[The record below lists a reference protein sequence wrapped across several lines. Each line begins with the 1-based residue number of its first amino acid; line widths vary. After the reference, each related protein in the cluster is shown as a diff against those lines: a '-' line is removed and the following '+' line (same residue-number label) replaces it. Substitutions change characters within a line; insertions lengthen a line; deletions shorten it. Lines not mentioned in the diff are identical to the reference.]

1 MVAVLL
7 AGCAATP
14 PEDDAGTGTPGGGAE
29 RVAEARAA
37 AEAGEYAYALELLM
51 EALADSDDPAVAR
64 QAAQLAIAM
73 NDPGTAE
80 RAAARWLE
88 LEPDSRQA
96 AQVAVVAAL
105 QQGRSEAAAELLY
118 ERLIET
124 ASDRERAWVA
134 ATALLA
140 EADAPDAARAALA
153 DAVGRVDAPAPGLR
167 DYLES
172 RLLARLDRL
181 DEAWTLAQA
190 ARAAS
195 PGYERAMWAARLAQR
210 RDDSEAAL
218 ENFRRA
224 RAHRPAD
231 RVAAIGL
238 VQVLQSLDR
247 PGQALA
253 VLDDLPVDAE
263 LLYTRGLLE
272 QELGRMAEAGAT
284 WQRLASLEG
293 EAAGPRHAWLTGL
306 LAELLRMREQAVAW
320 YQRVDGELAPRA
332 DLRRAIL
339 LGDMGRLDAARR
351 VLADLRLG
359 ADPGMRERSWLVEGG
374 LLVEA
379 GAYDDAIELYSESLT
394 KLPGSSELL
403 YARAMAAVQADQLP
417 LAEQDL
423 RAMIQNDPENALA
436 LNALGYTL
444 ADMTDRHREAL
455 RLIETA
461 LALDPDNPAILDSMG
476 WVLYRLGRS
485 EAALPYLQRAARADP
500 HPEIV
505 AHLIEVLWVLERRD
519 EANEWIA
526 RYGDEHAGEPVFD
539 ATLKRLGVE

>member
-1 MVAVLL
+1 
-7 AGCAATP
+7 
-14 PEDDAGTGTPGGGAE
+14 
-29 RVAEARAA
+29 
-37 AEAGEYAYALELLM
+37 
-51 EALADSDDPAVAR
+51 
-64 QAAQLAIAM
+64 
-73 NDPGTAE
+73 
-80 RAAARWLE
+80 
-88 LEPDSRQA
+88 
-96 AQVAVVAAL
+96 
-105 QQGRSEAAAELLY
+105 
-118 ERLIET
+118 
-124 ASDRERAWVA
+124 
-134 ATALLA
+134 
-140 EADAPDAARAALA
+140 
-153 DAVGRVDAPAPGLR
+153 
-167 DYLES
+167 
-172 RLLARLDRL
+172 
-181 DEAWTLAQA
+181 
-190 ARAAS
+190 
-195 PGYERAMWAARLAQR
+195 
-210 RDDSEAAL
+210 
-218 ENFRRA
+218 
-224 RAHRPAD
+224 
-231 RVAAIGL
+231 
-238 VQVLQSLDR
+238 
-247 PGQALA
+247 
-253 VLDDLPVDAE
+253 
-263 LLYTRGLLE
+263 
-272 QELGRMAEAGAT
+272 
-284 WQRLASLEG
+284 
-293 EAAGPRHAWLTGL
+293 
-306 LAELLRMREQAVAW
+306 
-320 YQRVDGELAPRA
+320 
-332 DLRRAIL
+332 
-339 LGDMGRLDAARR
+339 
-351 VLADLRLG
+351 
-359 ADPGMRERSWLVEGG
+359 